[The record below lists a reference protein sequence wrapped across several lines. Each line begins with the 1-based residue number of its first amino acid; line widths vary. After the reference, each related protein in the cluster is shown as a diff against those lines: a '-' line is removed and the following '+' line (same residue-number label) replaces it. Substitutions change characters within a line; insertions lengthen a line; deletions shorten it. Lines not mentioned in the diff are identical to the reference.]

1 MHFLP
6 KQWKMIHSLVHMDV
20 LESEQGVLKKKKVTQ
35 LRNFFNDC
43 LKESLWVN
51 LRRSTY
57 YI

>member
-1 MHFLP
+1 MS
-6 KQWKMIHSLVHMDV
+6 HSLVHMDV

-43 LKESLWVN
+43 LKESSWVN